1 MKKIIASIIAIAL
14 WMGFVNAQA
23 TDNTPK
29 KWDGPQNQHRSFEKG
44 PMNQQKWGKARFLN
58 LTKEQRAQAK
68 TINET
73 FHSNL
78 AKLESNDKL
87 SLGDYKAQLASLK
100 KDHKAQLEA
109 ILTPAQ
115 KEKIAKQKNN
125 AAINGKVNA
134 TARMERLKLTLGLND
149 DQVAKLKAQQAD
161 TRGKVKAIR
170 ENETLL
176 PAQKKEQLKT
186 VMQQQKES
194 FKGVLTADQQTKLD
208 SLKKNFH
215 RGPGGFQGRPGGFQ
229 GRPWGPQGRDFSK

>member
-29 KWDGPQNQHRSFEKG
+29 KWDGPQNQNRSFEKG
-44 PMNQQKWGKARFLN
+44 PMNQQKWGKYRFLN
-58 LTKEQRAQAK
+58 LTKEQKAQAK
-68 TINET
+68 SINET

-78 AKLESNDKL
+78 AKLESNDKI

-100 KDHKAQLEA
+100 KDHKAQLEG
-109 ILTPAQ
+109 ILTPEQ
-115 KEKIAKQKNN
+115 KEKIARQKNN
-125 AAINGKVNA
+125 LAINGKVNA
-134 TARMERLKLTLGLND
+134 TARLERLKLTLGLND

-161 TRGKVKAIR
+161 ARVKIKAIR

-176 PAQKKEQLKT
+176 PEQKKEQMKSL
-186 VMQQQKES
+186 MQQQKES
-194 FKGVLTADQQTKLD
+194 LKSVLTADQQTKLD
-208 SLKKNFH
+208 SMKKNFH
-215 RGPGGFQGRPGGFQ
+215 PGPGGFR

>member
-29 KWDGPQNQHRSFEKG
+29 KWDRPQNQHKPFEKG

-58 LTKEQRAQAK
+58 LTKEQKAQAK
-68 TINET
+68 SINET

-87 SLGDYKAQLASLK
+87 SLGEYKTQLAALK
-100 KDHKAQLEA
+100 KDHKAQLES
-109 ILTPAQ
+109 ILTPEQ

-149 DQVAKLKAQQAD
+149 DQVAKLKTQQAD
-161 TRGKVKAIR
+161 IRAKVKAIR

-176 PAQKKEQLKT
+176 PEQKKEQLKT

-194 FKGVLTADQQTKLD
+194 LKSVLTADQQTKLD
-208 SLKKNFH
+208 SMKKNFH
-215 RGPGGFQGRPGGFQ
+215 RGPGGFRGRPGGFQ
-229 GRPWGPQGRDFSK
+229 GRPWGAQGNDFSK